1 MQVGSIRGN
10 SHHCAW
16 FSSTFSP
23 AVCFCANLLRCVVL
37 VAHQTRGKED
47 SPSQLASLKAS
58 GLFPACFGNERDA
71 SAFAMLLPPVDQLTD
86 CPSPHSRSL
95 QAGSVSNGGSVCAC
109 STPYSSSEGAW
120 RYLTIYKFKGTREI
134 IKYCWVFKLNKFK

>member
-1 MQVGSIRGN
+1 MPGSLVLSHQQFVSVRTCCAASSPRIRSG
-10 SHHCAW
+10 
-16 FSSTFSP
+16 
-23 AVCFCANLLRCVVL
+23 
-37 VAHQTRGKED
+37 GKKD

-58 GLFPACFGNERDA
+58 GLFPACYGNERDA

-95 QAGSVSNGGSVCAC
+95 QAGSVSNGGSVCAY
-109 STPYSSSEGAW
+109 STSYSSSERAW

-134 IKYCWVFKLNKFK
+134 IEYCWVFKFNKCK